1 MSKFPIFFVH
11 KKLEIFLNFSKTR
24 SYQSRFLQV
33 GNLQIYLNRYSAFKE
48 NKIVLI
54 FDYIL
59 AVSFCILI
67 SSCGYVI
74 EGSNPV
80 LPNDAKS
87 LSVLPIQNR
96 TFKAGLET
104 DLAEQLKGL
113 LETNSSVKIL
123 PVRQA
128 ELKLSITLLHL
139 ELPSSGLSKAQISKD
154 TQAVLKGKAVLEDIR
169 TGNRVWEEKMIQVK
183 IAESEGNQIENT
195 SSLSLSGNIR
205 ELINRFAQNLYDRI
219 FTNF

>member
-1 MSKFPIFFVH
+1 MQ
-11 KKLEIFLNFSKTR
+11 IFLNLLKTR
-24 SYQSRFLQV
+24 SYQSRYLQV
-33 GNLQIYLNRYSAFKE
+33 GKLQIYLNRYSAFKE

-54 FDYIL
+54 FNYIL
-59 AVSFCILI
+59 AVVFFILF

-80 LPNDAKS
+80 LPHDAKS
-87 LSVLPIQNR
+87 LSVLSIQNK

-104 DLAEQLKGL
+104 DLSEQLKGL
-113 LETNSSVKIL
+113 LQSNSSVNLL
-123 PVRQA
+123 PAGQA
-128 ELKLSITLLHL
+128 DLKLSVTLLNL
-139 ELPSSGLSKAQISKD
+139 ELPSSGLSKDQISTG
-154 TQAVLKGKAVLEDIR
+154 TQAILKGKAFLEDRR
-169 TGNRVWEEKMIQVK
+169 TGNTVWEENMIQVK

-195 SSLSLSGNIR
+195 SSLTLSGNIR

>member
-1 MSKFPIFFVH
+1 MGNIR
-11 KKLEIFLNFSKTR
+11 IFLSH
-24 SYQSRFLQV
+24 Y
-33 GNLQIYLNRYSAFKE
+33 IEFKE

-54 FDYIL
+54 FNYLLKVTI
-59 AVSFCILI
+59 FILI

-96 TFKAGLET
+96 TFKSGLET
-104 DLAEQLKGL
+104 DLSEQLKGL
-113 LETNSSVKIL
+113 LQNNSSVKLL
-123 PVRQA
+123 PAGQA
-128 ELKLSITLLHL
+128 DLKLSVTLLNL
-139 ELPSSGLSKAQISKD
+139 ELPSSGLSKDQISKG
-154 TQAVLKGKAVLEDIR
+154 TQAVLKGEAFLEDRI
-169 TGNRVWEEKMIQVK
+169 TGSTVWREKMIQVK
-183 IAESEGNQIENT
+183 IAESEGNQIENA
-195 SSLSLSGNIR
+195 SSLMLSGNIR

>member
-1 MSKFPIFFVH
+1 MVN
-11 KKLEIFLNFSKTR
+11 LQIFLNH
-24 SYQSRFLQV
+24 
-33 GNLQIYLNRYSAFKE
+33 YSAFKE

-54 FDYIL
+54 FKYIL
-59 AVSFCILI
+59 AFAFCILF

-104 DLAEQLKGL
+104 DLSEQLKGL
-113 LETNSSVKIL
+113 LQSNSSVKL
-123 PVRQA
+123 VPAGQA
-128 ELKLSITLLHL
+128 DLKLSVTLLNV
-139 ELPSSGLSKAQISKD
+139 ELPFSGLSKDQISTG
-154 TQAVLKGKAVLEDIR
+154 TQAVLKGEAVLEDSR
-169 TGNRVWEEKMIQVK
+169 TGVSVWEKNMIQVR
-183 IAESEGNQIENT
+183 IAETEGNQVENA
-195 SSLSLSGNIR
+195 SSLILSGDIR

>member
-1 MSKFPIFFVH
+1 MFLI
-11 KKLEIFLNFSKTR
+11 KLQIFLNFSKTR
-24 SYQSRFLQV
+24 YYQSRFLQV
-33 GNLQIYLNRYSAFKE
+33 GNLQIFRNCYSAFKE

-54 FDYIL
+54 FNYIL
-59 AVSFCILI
+59 AIAFCILF

-104 DLAEQLKGL
+104 DLSEQLKGL
-113 LETNSSVKIL
+113 LQSNSSVKLL
-123 PVRQA
+123 PAGQA
-128 ELKLSITLLHL
+128 DLKLSVTLLNL
-139 ELPSSGLSKAQISKD
+139 ELPSSGLSKNQISTG
-154 TQAVLKGKAVLEDIR
+154 TQAVLKGEAFLEDRR
-169 TGNRVWEEKMIQVK
+169 TGNTVWEEKMIQVK

-195 SSLSLSGNIR
+195 SSLTLSGNIR
-205 ELINRFAQNLYDRI
+205 ELINRFAQNLYDHI

>member
-1 MSKFPIFFVH
+1 MSKYC
-11 KKLEIFLNFSKTR
+11 SD
-24 SYQSRFLQV
+24 QSRFLQV

-48 NKIVLI
+48 NKI
-54 FDYIL
+54 IL
-59 AVSFCILI
+59 LLNNIIAVSFCILI

-80 LPNDAKS
+80 LPNDASS

-113 LETNSSVKIL
+113 LQTNSSMKML
-123 PVRQA
+123 PSGQA
-128 ELKLSITLLHL
+128 DLKLSVTLLNL
-139 ELPSSGLSKAQISKD
+139 ELLSSGLSKDQISTGTK
-154 TQAVLKGKAVLEDIR
+154 AILKGYAILEDSR
-169 TGNRVWEEKMIQVK
+169 TGNSVWEEKIIQVK
-183 IAESEGNQIENT
+183 LAESEGNQIENA
-195 SSLSLSGNIR
+195 SSLTLSGNIR
-205 ELINRFAQNLYDRI
+205 ELINRFAQKLYDRI

>member
-1 MSKFPIFFVH
+1 MSKY
-11 KKLEIFLNFSKTR
+11 R
-24 SYQSRFLQV
+24 SDQSRFLQV
-33 GNLQIYLNRYSAFKE
+33 GNLQIYLNRYSAFRE
-48 NKIVLI
+48 NKI
-54 FDYIL
+54 IL
-59 AVSFCILI
+59 LLNNIIVVSLCILI

-113 LETNSSVKIL
+113 LQSNSSVKLL
-123 PVRQA
+123 PSGQSD
-128 ELKLSITLLHL
+128 LKLSVTLLNL
-139 ELPSSGLSKAQISKD
+139 ELPSSGLSKDQISTGTK
-154 TQAVLKGKAVLEDIR
+154 AVLKGKAILEDRR
-169 TGNRVWEEKMIQVK
+169 TGNSVWEEKMIQVK
-183 IAESEGNQIENT
+183 IAESEGNQIENV
-195 SSLSLSGNIR
+195 SSLTLSESTR
-205 ELINRFAQNLYDRI
+205 ELINRFAQKLYDRI

>member
-1 MSKFPIFFVH
+1 
-11 KKLEIFLNFSKTR
+11 
-24 SYQSRFLQV
+24 V
-33 GNLQIYLNRYSAFKE
+33 GNLQISLNLNSAFKE
-48 NKIVLI
+48 NIIVLLLNK
-54 FDYIL
+54 IL
-59 AVSFCILI
+59 AVTFCILI

-113 LETNSSVKIL
+113 LQSNSSVKLL
-123 PVRQA
+123 PSGQA
-128 ELKLSITLLHL
+128 DLKLSITLLNL
-139 ELPSSGLSKAQISKD
+139 ELPSSGLSKDQISTGTK
-154 TQAVLKGKAVLEDIR
+154 AVLKGKAILEDR
-169 TGNRVWEEKMIQVK
+169 QTGNSVWEEKMIQVK
-183 IAESEGNQIENT
+183 IAESEGNQIENA
-195 SSLSLSGNIR
+195 SSLTLSGNIR
-205 ELINRFAQNLYDRI
+205 ELINRFAQKLYDRI

>member
-1 MSKFPIFFVH
+1 M
-11 KKLEIFLNFSKTR
+11 
-24 SYQSRFLQV
+24 
-33 GNLQIYLNRYSAFKE
+33 GNLQIFLNRYSEFKE
-48 NKIVLI
+48 NKTILI
-54 FDYIL
+54 FNYIL
-59 AVSFCILI
+59 AVAFCILF

-87 LSVLPIQNR
+87 FSVLPIQNR

-104 DLAEQLKGL
+104 DLSEQLKGL
-113 LETNSSVKIL
+113 LQSNSSVKLL
-123 PVRQA
+123 PAGQA
-128 ELKLSITLLHL
+128 DLKLRVTLLNL
-139 ELPSSGLSKAQISKD
+139 ELPASGLSKGQISTG
-154 TQAVLKGKAVLEDIR
+154 TQAVLKGKAFLEDGR
-169 TGNRVWEEKMIQVK
+169 TGDTVWEENMIQVK

-195 SSLSLSGNIR
+195 SSLTLSGNIR

>member
-1 MSKFPIFFVH
+1 MYLI
-11 KKLEIFLNFSKTR
+11 KLQIFLNFSITC
-24 SYQSRFLQV
+24 SYQSRFIQV
-33 GNLQIYLNRYSAFKE
+33 GNLKILLNQYSAFNE

-54 FDYIL
+54 FNYII
-59 AVSFCILI
+59 AVTFCILF

-113 LETNSSVKIL
+113 LQSNSSVKLL
-123 PVRQA
+123 PAGQA
-128 ELKLSITLLHL
+128 DLKLKVSLLNL
-139 ELPSSGLSKAQISKD
+139 ELPSSGLSKDQISTG
-154 TQAVLKGKAVLEDIR
+154 TQAILKGKAFLEDRR
-169 TGNRVWEEKMIQVK
+169 TGNTVWEETMIQVK
-183 IAESEGNQIENT
+183 ITESEENQIENT
-195 SSLSLSGNIR
+195 SSLMLSGNIR

-219 FTNF
+219 FTTF

>member
-1 MSKFPIFFVH
+1 MGNIQ
-11 KKLEIFLNFSKTR
+11 IFLNHCTE
-24 SYQSRFLQV
+24 
-33 GNLQIYLNRYSAFKE
+33 FKE

-54 FDYIL
+54 FNYIL
-59 AVSFCILI
+59 TVTIFILI

-96 TFKAGLET
+96 TFKSGLET
-104 DLAEQLKGL
+104 DLSEQLKSL
-113 LETNSSVKIL
+113 LQNNSSVKLL
-123 PVRQA
+123 PAGQA
-128 ELKLSITLLHL
+128 DLKLSVTLNNL
-139 ELPSSGLSKAQISKD
+139 ELPSSGLSKDQISKG
-154 TQAVLKGKAVLEDIR
+154 TQAVLKGEAFLEDRI
-169 TGNRVWEEKMIQVK
+169 TGSTIWGEKMIQVK
-183 IAESEGNQIENT
+183 IAESEGYQIENA
-195 SSLSLSGNIR
+195 SSLMLSGNIR

>member
-1 MSKFPIFFVH
+1 MSYIRIILSH
-11 KKLEIFLNFSKTR
+11 CTE
-24 SYQSRFLQV
+24 
-33 GNLQIYLNRYSAFKE
+33 FKE

-54 FDYIL
+54 FNYIL
-59 AVSFCILI
+59 TVTIFILI

-104 DLAEQLKGL
+104 DLSEQLKGL
-113 LETNSSVKIL
+113 LQTNSSVKLL
-123 PVRQA
+123 PAGQA
-128 ELKLSITLLHL
+128 DLKLSVTLHYI
-139 ELPSSGLSKAQISKD
+139 ELPSSGLSKDQISTG
-154 TQAVLKGKAVLEDIR
+154 TQAVLKGEAVLEDSR
-169 TGNRVWEEKMIQVK
+169 TGVSVWEKNMIQVR
-183 IAESEGNQIENT
+183 IAETEGNQVENAP
-195 SSLSLSGNIR
+195 SLMLSGNIR

>member
-1 MSKFPIFFVH
+1 MYLIQLQKFSY
-11 KKLEIFLNFSKTR
+11 KNETFLNLSKYL
-24 SYQSRFLQV
+24 SDHSRFLQV
-33 GNLQIYLNRYSAFKE
+33 GNIQIYLNRNSAFKE
-48 NKIVLI
+48 HKIVLK
-54 FDYIL
+54 FNYIL
-59 AVSFCILI
+59 AVTSLIFI

-113 LETNSSVKIL
+113 LQSNSSVKLL
-123 PVRQA
+123 PAGQA
-128 ELKLSITLLHL
+128 DLKLSVTLLYL
-139 ELPSSGLSKAQISKD
+139 ELPSSGLSKDQISTG
-154 TQAVLKGKAVLEDIR
+154 TQAVLKGKAVLEDSRSGIS
-169 TGNRVWEEKMIQVK
+169 VWEENMIQVK
-183 IAESEGNQIENT
+183 ITESEGNQIENP
-195 SSLSLSGNIR
+195 SSLTLSGNIR

>member
-1 MSKFPIFFVH
+1 MYL
-11 KKLEIFLNFSKTR
+11 KKLRIFLNFSKTR
-24 SYQSRFLQV
+24 SYQSRLLQV
-33 GNLQIYLNRYSAFKE
+33 GNLQIFLNRHSTFKE

-54 FDYIL
+54 FNYIL
-59 AVSFCILI
+59 AVAFCILF

-80 LPNDAKS
+80 LPNEAKS

-104 DLAEQLKGL
+104 DLSEQLKGL
-113 LETNSSVKIL
+113 LQTNSSEKL
-123 PVRQA
+123 LNA
-128 ELKLSITLLHL
+128 GHADLKLSVTLLYL
-139 ELPSSGLSKAQISKD
+139 ELPSSGLSKDQISTG
-154 TQAVLKGKAVLEDIR
+154 TQAVLKGKAVLEDSRSGIS
-169 TGNRVWEEKMIQVK
+169 VWEENMIQVK
-183 IAESEGNQIENT
+183 ITESEGNQIENP
-195 SSLSLSGNIR
+195 SSLTLSGNIH

>member
-1 MSKFPIFFVH
+1 M
-11 KKLEIFLNFSKTR
+11 
-24 SYQSRFLQV
+24 
-33 GNLQIYLNRYSAFKE
+33 GNLQIFLNRCSDLKE
-48 NKIVLI
+48 NKIVLK
-54 FDYIL
+54 FTYIPAFAICL
-59 AVSFCILI
+59 VIT
-67 SSCGYVI
+67 SCGYVI

-104 DLAEQLKGL
+104 DLSEQLKGL
-113 LETNSSVKIL
+113 LQSNSSVKLL
-123 PVRQA
+123 PAGQA
-128 ELKLSITLLHL
+128 ELKLSVTLLNL
-139 ELPSSGLSKAQISKD
+139 ELPSSGLSKDQISTG
-154 TQAVLKGKAVLEDIR
+154 TQAVLKGKAFLEDRR
-169 TGNRVWEEKMIQVK
+169 TGNTVWEEKMIQVK

-195 SSLSLSGNIR
+195 SSLTLSGNIR

>member
-1 MSKFPIFFVH
+1 M
-11 KKLEIFLNFSKTR
+11 
-24 SYQSRFLQV
+24 
-33 GNLQIYLNRYSAFKE
+33 GNLKIYLNHYSAFKE

-54 FDYIL
+54 FNYIL
-59 AVSFCILI
+59 AVAFCILF

-80 LPNDAKS
+80 LSNDAKS

-113 LETNSSVKIL
+113 LQSNSSVKLL
-123 PVRQA
+123 PSGQSD
-128 ELKLSITLLHL
+128 LKLSVTLLNL
-139 ELPSSGLSKAQISKD
+139 ELPSSGLSRDQISTG
-154 TQAVLKGKAVLEDIR
+154 TQAVLKGEAFLEDRR
-169 TGNRVWEEKMIQVK
+169 TGNTVWEENMIQVK

-195 SSLSLSGNIR
+195 SSLTLSGNIR
-205 ELINRFAQNLYDRI
+205 ELINRFAQNLYDLI

>member
-1 MSKFPIFFVH
+1 M
-11 KKLEIFLNFSKTR
+11 
-24 SYQSRFLQV
+24 
-33 GNLQIYLNRYSAFKE
+33 GNLQIYQNHYSVFKE

-54 FDYIL
+54 FNYIL
-59 AVSFCILI
+59 AVAFCILF

-87 LSVLPIQNR
+87 ISVLPIQNR

-104 DLAEQLKGL
+104 DLSEQLKGL
-113 LETNSSVKIL
+113 MQSNSSVKLL
-123 PVRQA
+123 PAGQA
-128 ELKLSITLLHL
+128 DLKLSVTLLNL
-139 ELPSSGLSKAQISKD
+139 ELPSSGLSKDQISTG
-154 TQAVLKGKAVLEDIR
+154 TQAVLKGKVFLEDRRIGK
-169 TGNRVWEEKMIQVK
+169 TVWEEKIIQVK
-183 IAESEGNQIENT
+183 ITESEGNQIENT
-195 SSLSLSGNIR
+195 SSLTLSGNIR

>member
-1 MSKFPIFFVH
+1 MYLI
-11 KKLEIFLNFSKTR
+11 KLQIFLNFSKTR

-33 GNLQIYLNRYSAFKE
+33 GNIQIYLNRYSAFKE

-54 FDYIL
+54 FNYIM
-59 AVSFCILI
+59 AVTFCILF

-104 DLAEQLKGL
+104 DLSEQLKGL
-113 LETNSSVKIL
+113 LQSNSSVKLL
-123 PVRQA
+123 PAGQA
-128 ELKLSITLLHL
+128 DLKLSVTLLNL
-139 ELPSSGLSKAQISKD
+139 ELPSSGLSKDQISTG
-154 TQAVLKGKAVLEDIR
+154 TQAVLKGKAFLEDRR
-169 TGNRVWEEKMIQVK
+169 TGNTVWEEKMIQVK

-195 SSLSLSGNIR
+195 SSLTLSGNIR

>member
-1 MSKFPIFFVH
+1 MSKY
-11 KKLEIFLNFSKTR
+11 R

-33 GNLQIYLNRYSAFKE
+33 GNLQIFLNRYSAFKE

-54 FDYIL
+54 FNYIL
-59 AVSFCILI
+59 AVAFCILF

-104 DLAEQLKGL
+104 DLSEQLKGL
-113 LETNSSVKIL
+113 LQSNSSVKLL
-123 PVRQA
+123 PAGQA
-128 ELKLSITLLHL
+128 DLKLSVTLLNL
-139 ELPSSGLSKAQISKD
+139 ELPSSGLSKDQISTG
-154 TQAVLKGKAVLEDIR
+154 TQAVLKGKAFLEDRR
-169 TGNRVWEEKMIQVK
+169 TGNTVWEEKMIQVK

-195 SSLSLSGNIR
+195 SSLTLSGNIR

>member
-1 MSKFPIFFVH
+1 MYLI
-11 KKLEIFLNFSKTR
+11 KLQIFLNFSKTR

-33 GNLQIYLNRYSAFKE
+33 GNLQIFLNRYSAFKE

-54 FDYIL
+54 FNYIL
-59 AVSFCILI
+59 VFAFCVFI

-80 LPNDAKS
+80 LPNEAKS

-104 DLAEQLKGL
+104 DLSEQLKGL
-113 LETNSSVKIL
+113 LQSNSSVKLL
-123 PVRQA
+123 PAGQA
-128 ELKLSITLLHL
+128 DLKLSVTLLNL
-139 ELPSSGLSKAQISKD
+139 ELPSSGLSKDQISTG
-154 TQAVLKGKAVLEDIR
+154 TQAVLKGKAFLEDRR
-169 TGNRVWEEKMIQVK
+169 TGNTVWEEKMIQVK

-195 SSLSLSGNIR
+195 SSLTLSGNIR
-205 ELINRFAQNLYDRI
+205 ELINRFAQKLYDRI
-219 FTNF
+219 FTKF